1 MEGLFMAG
9 KYKVNLTPEKR
20 NIIGQLIEM
29 YDVKSLSDIQD
40 ALKDLLGGT
49 IQEMLESEL
58 DDSLG
63 FEKNEATEEPK
74 TNYRNGHKP
83 KTLKS
88 RMGEIEVGIPQ
99 DRKSEFEPKIVPKHK
114 RDISEIEDKIISMY
128 ARGLTTREIS
138 EEIEDIYGFEAS
150 AELVSR
156 VTDKIVPMIEEWQ
169 SRRLS
174 ELYPIV
180 FIDAIMFSIRKEKVV
195 QKVAVYVVLGVN
207 ADGMKDVLS
216 IEIGE
221 TESAKFWLSVFNN
234 LKNRGVQ
241 DILTICA
248 DGLSGI
254 QEAIEAA
261 FPKTEYQR
269 CIVHMIRNTL
279 LHVAEKY
286 KKEFAG
292 DLKTIYHAPD
302 EESGH
307 ANMLDAKAKW
317 DKVYPNAMKRWADNW
332 DAICPIFKYS
342 ETVRRALYTTNAIE
356 SLNSQYRRINSRRP
370 VFPSEESLKK
380 ALYLATQI
388 ITKKWTMKIRD
399 WGKIYGELSIL
410 FEGRL

>member
-1 MEGLFMAG
+1 MAG

-20 NIIGQLIEM
+20 NIIGQLIEI

-58 DDSLG
+58 DESLG
-63 FEKNEATEEPK
+63 FEKNEVTEEEK

-216 IEIGE
+216 LEIGE
-221 TESAKFWLSVFNN
+221 TESSKFWLSVFNN

-286 KKEFAG
+286 KKEFAS
-292 DLKTIYHAPD
+292 DLKSIYHAPD

-307 ANMLDAKAKW
+307 ANMLDVKEKW
-317 DKVYPNAMKRWADNW
+317 DKVYPNAMKRWVDNW

-342 ETVRRALYTTNAIE
+342 EMVRRALYTTNAIE

-370 VFPSEESLKK
+370 VFPSEDALKK
-380 ALYLATQI
+380 ALYLATRN

-399 WGKIYGELSIL
+399 WGQIYGELSVL